1 MFRKVT
7 ECSYY
12 ARSILIM
19 FRKATLYNLGF
30 LAWYIPLYLLCSP
43 MAVSKW
49 VNSLSET
56 SLSNIKALE
65 VF

>member
-1 MFRKVT
+1 
-7 ECSYY
+7 
-12 ARSILIM
+12 
-19 FRKATLYNLGF
+19 
-30 LAWYIPLYLLCSP
+30 LYLLCSP